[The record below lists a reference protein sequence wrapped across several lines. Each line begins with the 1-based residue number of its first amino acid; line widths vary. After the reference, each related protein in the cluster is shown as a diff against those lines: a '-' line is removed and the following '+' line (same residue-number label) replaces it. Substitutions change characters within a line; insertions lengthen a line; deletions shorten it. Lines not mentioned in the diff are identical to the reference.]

1 MADQCSNSFSPQTAA
16 TMIEA
21 CAASPLPRPLV
32 QIVDDDPGMRAALE
46 DLLQSVGY
54 DVASYGSAAELL
66 FGEQV
71 EGPSCLILDVRPP
84 GVNGLDLQEQLAR
97 EGRNLPVVLV
107 TGHGDVPMSVR
118 GMKAGAVDFIE
129 KPFRDQ
135 DLLDAVA
142 LAIEEGRRRAP
153 AIQRRIDA
161 QRRFAT
167 LSPRER
173 QVIDLVMQE
182 KLNKQIAHDL
192 AISEVTVKIHR
203 GAAMRKLG
211 ARSIM
216 ELTRLGE
223 ALGT

>member
-1 MADQCSNSFSPQTAA
+1 
-16 TMIEA
+16 MIEA
-21 CAASPLPRPLV
+21 RAASPFPRPLV

-54 DVASYGSAAELL
+54 DVASYGSAADLL
-66 FGEQV
+66 LGEQV
-71 EGPSCLILDVRPP
+71 EGPSCLVLDVRLP

-173 QVIDLVMQE
+173 QVIDLVIQE

-203 GAAMRKLG
+203 AAAMRKLG
-211 ARSIM
+211 ARSIV